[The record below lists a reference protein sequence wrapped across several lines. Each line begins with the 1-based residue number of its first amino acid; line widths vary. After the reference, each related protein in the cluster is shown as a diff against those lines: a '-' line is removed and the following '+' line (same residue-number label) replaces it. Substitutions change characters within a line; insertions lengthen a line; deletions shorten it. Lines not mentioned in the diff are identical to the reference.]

1 VLFWESMAFELEVV
15 DSPLLKHLIMWDTR
29 PPAPV
34 GDVSLTGVRIPKGAP
49 ELKVLGYLEPRVHE
63 LRIRNTVIKVLC
75 TL

>member
-1 VLFWESMAFELEVV
+1 M
-15 DSPLLKHLIMWDTR
+15 
-29 PPAPV
+29 
-34 GDVSLTGVRIPKGAP
+34 GVRIPKGAP